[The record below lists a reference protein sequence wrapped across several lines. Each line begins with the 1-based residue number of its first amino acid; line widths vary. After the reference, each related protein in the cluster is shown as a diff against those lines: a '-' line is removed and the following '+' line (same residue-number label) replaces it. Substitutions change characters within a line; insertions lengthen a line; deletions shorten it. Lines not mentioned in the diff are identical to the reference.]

1 MTNEDVKRRCVCGF
15 EATEFASGMA
25 SIENKIGELRVYEDK
40 LSPNL
45 IKLHQQV
52 ASHMLEHLHG
62 IRDSCNIDT
71 IEEEKLLIKVQTD
84 LSQINDFEKRN
95 ELADNTSR
103 ITIGIREK
111 LYKCKQGE

>member
-1 MTNEDVKRRCVCGF
+1 MTSEDVKRRCACGF
-15 EATEFASGMA
+15 EAAEFASGLA
-25 SIENKIGELRVYEDK
+25 SIENKIGELRVYENR
-40 LSPNL
+40 LSPDL

-52 ASHMLEHLHG
+52 AGHALEHLRG

-71 IEEEKLLIKVQTD
+71 TEEEKLIIKVRTD
-84 LSQINDFEKRN
+84 LSQINNFEKRN

-111 LYKCKQGE
+111 LYKCKQI